1 MKKTSLND
9 IANKLGVSKSLV
21 SLVLNGK
28 AKQNRIGDE
37 ISKKVINLAQELN
50 YQPNQMAR
58 SLRLG
63 RSETIAL
70 IVADISN
77 SFFAR
82 MGRAVED
89 EADKHGFKVIFSS
102 SDENPDKLGELINV
116 LTDRQVDGF
125 IISPTI
131 NSNEHILKLKKNNI
145 PFVLIDRYLPQIK
158 TNYVVADNYNSTY
171 KAVKFMLEK
180 GYKKTGFITVSSAL
194 SNMKERLQGYKD
206 AMKSYGLRGYG
217 NYVREVDYKNFNEGV
232 DEAVKEL
239 LLPINNLRALF
250 FASLRIGMEAIKSI
264 NDLNLR
270 IPQDVAVISF
280 DDTDAYKL
288 CYPPITAIAQ
298 PINLMSSE
306 AVKILINEIKKKNI
320 KTEKTQI
327 VLETEF
333 IIRESCC

>member
-37 ISKKVINLAQELN
+37 ISEKVLKLAKELN
-50 YQPNQMAR
+50 YQPNQIAR

-77 SFFAR
+77 PFFAR
-82 MGRAVED
+82 MGRSVED
-89 EADKHGFKVIFSS
+89 EADKFGFKVIFSS
-102 SDENPDKLGELINV
+102 SDENPDKLGELLNV
-116 LTDRQVDGF
+116 LIDRQVDGF

-131 NSNEHILKLKKNNI
+131 KSKEYILKLKKNNI
-145 PFVLIDRYLPQIK
+145 PFVLIDRCLSPIK
-158 TNYVVADNYNSTY
+158 TNYVIADNYNSTY
-171 KAVKFMLEK
+171 NAVKFMLEK
-180 GYKKTGFITVSSAL
+180 GYKKTGFITVSSGL

-206 AMKSYGLRGYG
+206 AMKNFGVRGYG
-217 NYVREVDYKNFNEGV
+217 NYIREIDYKNFNESVG
-232 DEAVKEL
+232 EAVKEL
-239 LLPINNLRALF
+239 LLTQNNLRALF
-250 FASLRIGMEAIKSI
+250 FATLRVGMAAIKCI
-264 NDLNLR
+264 NDLKLR

-280 DDTDAYKL
+280 DDTDAYQIF
-288 CYPPITAIAQ
+288 YPPITAIAQ
-298 PINLMSSE
+298 PIDVMSSE
-306 AVKILINEIKKKNI
+306 AVKILINEIKQKNV

-327 VLETEF
+327 VLPTEF

>member
-37 ISKKVINLAQELN
+37 ISEKVLKLAKELN
-50 YQPNQMAR
+50 YQPNQIAR

-77 SFFAR
+77 PFFAR

-89 EADKHGFKVIFSS
+89 EADKFGFKVIFSS
-102 SDENPDKLGELINV
+102 SDENPDKLGELLNV
-116 LTDRQVDGF
+116 LIDRQVDGF

-131 NSNEHILKLKKNNI
+131 KSKEYILKLKKNNI
-145 PFVLIDRYLPQIK
+145 PFVLIDRCLPPIK
-158 TNYVVADNYNSTY
+158 TNSVVVDNYNSTY
-171 KAVKFMLEK
+171 YAVKFMLEK
-180 GYKKTGFITVSSAL
+180 GYKKTGFITVSSGL
-194 SNMKERLQGYKD
+194 SNMKERLLGYKD
-206 AMKSYGLRGYG
+206 AMKNFGVRGYG
-217 NYVREVDYKNFNEGV
+217 SYIREVDYKNFNESVG
-232 DEAVKEL
+232 EAVKEL
-239 LLPINNLRALF
+239 LLTQNNLRALF
-250 FASLRIGMEAIKSI
+250 FATLRVGMAAIKSI
-264 NDLNLR
+264 NDLKLR

-280 DDTDAYKL
+280 DDADAYQIF
-288 CYPPITAIAQ
+288 YPPITAIAQ
-298 PINLMSSE
+298 PIDMMSSE
-306 AVKILINEIKKKNI
+306 AVKILINEIKQKNV

-327 VLETEF
+327 VLPTEF